1 MAMKTIIKRPILT
14 EKMTMLAER
23 QQYAFEVDINSNK
36 IEIAHAITKRFAVEI
51 ESIRT
56 IRYKGKRKS
65 QFTKRG
71 RLAGKRPSWK
81 KAIITLKAGQSIE
94 LLET

>member
-1 MAMKTIIKRPILT
+1 MKTIIKRPILT

-23 QQYAFEVDINSNK
+23 NQYAFEVDINANK
-36 IEIAHAITKRFAVEI
+36 IEIAQAITKRFSVDV

-65 QFTKRG
+65 QFTRRG
-71 RLAGKRPSWK
+71 RLEGNRASWK
-81 KAIITLKAGQSIE
+81 KAIVTLKEGQIIE
-94 LLET
+94 LLEE